1 MTFAWTEFN
10 KNLTFAKESRIYK
23 SFNNLSKDSILV
35 QYRPNLEHSLG
46 YSEIFS
52 KQLFHQRPPSI
63 LFDDLEEWMKNLIPP
78 GAPIWSS
85 FAFFGFQL

>member
-46 YSEIFS
+46 YTDWETIA
-52 KQLFHQRPPSI
+52 
-63 LFDDLEEWMKNLIPP
+63 LED
-78 GAPIWSS
+78 
-85 FAFFGFQL
+85 GFQKFVETATNLSQWELFVDAKTTGS